1 MKTNA
6 DNRNVIQVFIA
17 SAIQWIKRFV
27 RLDQSNI
34 SPQIT
39 LTAKDLQALFDLED
53 HPPEPTERMKT
64 ALQTYKKIVA
74 EKI

>member
-53 HPPEPTERMKT
+53 HPAEPTERMKK

>member
-53 HPPEPTERMKT
+53 HPPEPTERMKK

>member
-6 DNRNVIQVFIA
+6 DNRN
-17 SAIQWIKRFV
+17 AIQWIKRFV

-34 SPQIT
+34 RPQIT
-39 LTAKDLQALFDLED
+39 LTSKDLHVLFDLQD
-53 HPPEPTERMKT
+53 HPPEPTERMKK

-74 EKI
+74 EQI